1 MARDACEVAVLVV
14 PGRDDKIG
22 TVKCPWGGED
32 DGYLNRH

>member
-1 MARDACEVAVLVV
+1 MAGDVCEVTVLVV
-14 PGRDDKIG
+14 PGREKLV